1 MITGIEA
8 SEKILEGINKAANA
22 VKGTLGPKARTV
34 ILERENNFPLV
45 FNDGV
50 SIVRAVHDD
59 DPYVNMGV
67 SLAQQIA
74 IQSQLNAGDGT
85 TTSLVIAQKLCEL
98 GIEALKDG
106 ACPVE
111 LKGQI
116 DEFHSTIKHRLN
128 NLANTEFDLKDVA
141 TIAANNDVNLGS
153 MIADIFKEFD
163 NPSECV
169 ISLEESHGLET
180 TYEILEG
187 LEFHKG
193 MTSPLLVNGTKGSC
207 ELENPVIVLTNEVL
221 SNFNSVVP
229 ALKIATEQNRPIL
242 IIARK
247 FTGNAMTN
255 TIVNIVQGNVRGCL
269 VEAPSYGGDMNS
281 WLEDISAVTGA
292 RLFRYEADET
302 IERIKAEDVGSAKKV
317 TSNYK
322 KTVIVKNPNVD
333 GELNKHVASLYDL
346 KKEADHE
353 WDIDKITKRIVRL
366 EGGVASISVG
376 GATEIEVKEKKERLD
391 DAINATKAALEDGV
405 VKGAGY
411 GLIECITGYEKNMHS
426 LGERILTSAIT
437 EPYKRILA
445 NAGIDAVGLMGFK
458 EVNAKTGQVDVDLLK
473 EGIIDPVKV
482 TMSSLQSAVS
492 IATLMIMTDV
502 AIPLQKEE

>member
-8 SEKILEGINKAANA
+8 SEKILEGINKAADA

-34 ILERENNFPLV
+34 ILQRENNFPLV

-67 SLAQQIA
+67 NLAQQIA
-74 IQSQLNAGDGT
+74 IQAQLNAGDGT
-85 TTSLVIAQKLCEL
+85 TTSLVIAQKLCQL

-111 LKGQI
+111 LKDQI
-116 DEFHSTIKHRLN
+116 DKFHSTLKHRLD
-128 NLANTEFDLKDVA
+128 NLADKNFTLEDVA
-141 TIAANNDVNLGS
+141 TIAANNDSKLGK
-153 MIADIFKEFD
+153 MIGDIFGEFD
-163 NPSECV
+163 NPNECV

-193 MTSPLLVNGTKGSC
+193 MMSPLLVNSTKGSC
-207 ELENPVIVLTNEVL
+207 ELDNPVIVLTNEVL

-255 TIVNIVQGNVRGCL
+255 TIVNIVQGNLRGCL

-292 RLFRYEADET
+292 RVFRYEADET
-302 IERIKAEDVGSAKKV
+302 IERITAEDVGSAKKV
-317 TSNYK
+317 TSNHK

-333 GELNKHVASLYDL
+333 NELNKHISSLYDL

-411 GLIECITGYEKNMHS
+411 ALIECITGYEKNVHS
-426 LGERILTSAIT
+426 LGESILTGAIT

-458 EVNAKTGQVDVDLLK
+458 EVNAKTGEIGVDLLK
-473 EGIIDPVKV
+473 QGIIDPVKV
-482 TMSSLQSAVS
+482 TISSLESAVS

-502 AIPLQKEE
+502 AIPLQKED